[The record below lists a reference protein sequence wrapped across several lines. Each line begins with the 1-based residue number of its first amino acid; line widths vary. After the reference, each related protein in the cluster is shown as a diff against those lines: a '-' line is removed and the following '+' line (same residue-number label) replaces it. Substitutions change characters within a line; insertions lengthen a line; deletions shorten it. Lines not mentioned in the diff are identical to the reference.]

1 MMARRP
7 PHVTRLTT
15 VISHT
20 HISVRALMAVTSA
33 NGTLAVMS
41 MSVLIVDDHT
51 PFRTFAHSLLEAEG
65 IEVAGEAA
73 DGAAA
78 LAAADTLHPD
88 VVLLDINLPTFDGF
102 EVARRLADSGG
113 PKVVLTSSRP
123 ASDYG
128 AKLDEA
134 PVAGFLPK
142 QELSGQ
148 ALLRL
153 VS

>member
-1 MMARRP
+1 MTM
-7 PHVTRLTT
+7 T
-15 VISHT
+15 
-20 HISVRALMAVTSA
+20 
-33 NGTLAVMS
+33 
-41 MSVLIVDDHT
+41 VLIVDDHA
-51 PFRTFAHSLLEAEG
+51 PFRTFAHTLLEAEG
-65 IEVAGEAA
+65 LKVAGEAA
-73 DGAAA
+73 DGDSA
-78 LAAADTLHPD
+78 LAAADELHPD

-102 EVARRLADSGG
+102 EVARRLAAANG

-128 AKLDEA
+128 AKISEA

-142 QELSGQ
+142 QELSGE

>member
-1 MMARRP
+1 
-7 PHVTRLTT
+7 
-15 VISHT
+15 
-20 HISVRALMAVTSA
+20 
-33 NGTLAVMS
+33 

-73 DGAAA
+73 DGEGALEAAES
-78 LAAADTLHPD
+78 LHPD
-88 VVLLDINLPTFDGF
+88 IVLLDINLPTFDGF
-102 EVARRLADSGG
+102 EVARRLAVAGG
-113 PKVVLTSSRP
+113 PKIVLTSSRP

-128 AKLDEA
+128 AKLGDA

-142 QELSGQ
+142 QELSGE